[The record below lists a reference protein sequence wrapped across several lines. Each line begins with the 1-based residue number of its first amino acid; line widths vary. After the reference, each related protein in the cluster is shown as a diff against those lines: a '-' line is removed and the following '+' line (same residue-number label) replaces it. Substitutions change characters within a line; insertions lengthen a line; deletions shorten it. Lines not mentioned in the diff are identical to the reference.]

1 MFARS
6 HHFSPEFSRQELAGL
21 KDRQYLLLFIYNFF
35 LFQGGNLNIED
46 DFESEY
52 LRYGGTVG
60 VRNPRLVAA
69 MRGVPPYQQQ
79 HIQMNMLGRY

>member
-1 MFARS
+1 M
-6 HHFSPEFSRQELAGL
+6 
-21 KDRQYLLLFIYNFF
+21 KVKIKLLDF

>member
-1 MFARS
+1 M
-6 HHFSPEFSRQELAGL
+6 
-21 KDRQYLLLFIYNFF
+21 
-35 LFQGGNLNIED
+35 ED

-79 HIQMNMLGRY
+79 HIQMNMLTRY